1 MILVGM
7 QMGFV
12 MMKITKKHASLTV
25 GTVVDQMLIL
35 ITVMN
40 VNALNEENKH
50 FIFEIFYKNKI
61 FSFSEY

>member
-1 MILVGM
+1 MILIGM
-7 QMGFV
+7 QMGIV
-12 MMKITKKHASLTV
+12 MIKITKKHASLMV
-25 GTVVDQMLIL
+25 GIVVDQMLIL

-50 FIFEIFYKNKI
+50 FTFEIFYKNKI